1 MTDPINNLASPQAS
15 TNSAPEESQDLGR
28 DAFMKLLIAQL
39 ENQDPLEPMDA
50 QETITQL
57 AELTSVEHLMGIES
71 RIGALEIATAGM
83 ANTQV
88 ASLLGRDVTASG
100 GNLRL
105 DSQGTARGAYNLGA
119 AASEVTITIRNDAG
133 DVVRTV
139 EVGSQSIGPHTF
151 DWDGSDATG
160 GRAPAGRYTM
170 EVTARGADGNAINVS
185 DEVSGR
191 VDGVTYENGFP
202 ELQVGGRTILLGD
215 VRSVT

>member
-1 MTDPINNLASPQAS
+1 MTDPINNLARPQAS
-15 TNSAPEESQDLGR
+15 SAPTEEPQELGR
-28 DAFMKLLIAQL
+28 DAFMRLLVAQL

-50 QETITQL
+50 QETVTQL

-88 ASLLGRDVTASG
+88 ASLLGRDVVASG

-105 DSQGTARGAYNLGA
+105 DSQGTATGAYGLDA
-119 AASEVTITIRNDAG
+119 AADEVTVTIRNDAG
-133 DVVRTV
+133 DVVQTV
-139 EVGSQSIGPHTF
+139 ELGGRAMGPHTF
-151 DWDGSDATG
+151 EWDGTDGSG

-170 EVTARGADGNAINVS
+170 EVTARGPDGNPIVVS
-185 DEVSGR
+185 DEVRGR

-202 ELQVGGRTILLGD
+202 ELRVGGRNILLGD
-215 VRSVT
+215 IRSVS